1 MSMYKFL
8 AIFYLSYNLLLY
20 SITEL
25 DRLKDIQEIRGSLT
39 IELFNKQNF
48 SYLSNLRVIGSDPS
62 QVLSFMCNGTGD
74 RIKYT
79 VFIEGTDLVSLNLS
93 SLERIENG
101 GIQLINNP
109 ALCYIGNLSYYI
121 TNNSANICAPDD
133 DYRRP
138 EEECGK
144 LSANYITLLFIVLL
158 IQEFILH
165 CFAADKIV
173 FRTNELNIIVLIGI
187 FNWQN

>member
-1 MSMYKFL
+1 MSMYKSL
-8 AIFYLSYNLLLY
+8 TIFDFNYIFLSYSVN
-20 SITEL
+20 EL
-25 DRLKDIQEIRGSLT
+25 ERLKDIQEIRGSLT
-39 IELFNKQNF
+39 IEFFNYKNF

-62 QVLSFMCNGTGD
+62 QVLSFKCNGTGD

-79 VFIEGTDLVSLNLS
+79 VFIEETDLVSLDLS

-101 GIQLINNP
+101 GIQLVNNP

-121 TNNSANICAPDD
+121 TNNSENICIPDD

-144 LSANYITLLFIVLL
+144 LSVNYITLLFIVL
-158 IQEFILH
+158 
-165 CFAADKIV
+165 
-173 FRTNELNIIVLIGI
+173 
-187 FNWQN
+187 